1 MPPQSLDTFANDLKK
16 KDGDTNETH
25 ITIHQ
30 CNIRLYGLL
39 NILQEVHTIANEQLE
54 NMLKNVNNAQEL
66 LTARL
71 HYLEN
76 SHKHPTAALLH
87 TQYKLAWAIN
97 MLTNGS
103 LREDVIRDAM
113 ITDKELLMKK
123 KMIANCQHDYV
134 YTTNVILNDDVTIQY
149 KQNKT
154 TEIDSFCSFGRL
166 MNNDDSK
173 NIKIKNEKLNVIIKL
188 FQCMLLILTTEPGN
202 IDDIPMPIGK
212 GLA

>member
-1 MPPQSLDTFANDLKK
+1 
-16 KDGDTNETH
+16 
-25 ITIHQ
+25 
-30 CNIRLYGLL
+30 
-39 NILQEVHTIANEQLE
+39 
-54 NMLKNVNNAQEL
+54 MLKNVNNAQEL

-87 TQYKLAWAIN
+87 TQYKLAWATN